1 MALENKLG
9 LISSA
14 DLAREEERL
23 SKKKAVE
30 LFENGVLDALPA
42 GKFSTLQAIHKY
54 LFEDIYDFAG
64 KLRTVNLAKGNF
76 RFAPLM
82 YLEAA
87 LANIDKMPQSTF
99 DEIIEKYV
107 EMNVAH
113 PFREGNGRS
122 TRIWLDAI
130 LKKELH
136 QVIDW
141 SRVDK
146 EDYLLAM
153 ERSPVKDVEIK
164 ALLHAALTEKIND
177 REVYMKGI
185 DASYHYEGYYV
196 FKTEDLT

>member
-9 LISSA
+9 ITNSA
-14 DLAREEERL
+14 ELAREEERI

-30 LFENGVLDALPA
+30 LFESGALDKLEP
-42 GKFSTLQAIHKY
+42 GKFISLQAIHKA

-64 KLRTVNLAKGNF
+64 ELRTVNLAKGNF

-87 LANIDKMPQSTF
+87 LANIDKMPQSAF

-107 EMNVAH
+107 EMNITH

-122 TRIWLDAI
+122 TRLWLDQM
-130 LKKELH
+130 LKACIG
-136 QVIDW
+136 QVVDW
-141 SRVDK
+141 SKADK

-153 ERSPVKDVEIK
+153 ERSPIKDVEIK
-164 ALLHAALTEKIND
+164 VLLKAALTNEINS

-185 DASYHYEGYYV
+185 NHSYYYEGYTT
-196 FKTEDLT
+196 FKAEDL